1 MYRPRNRILLAAGI
15 IGSLLAFVFATP
27 AQGATTPPPSSMA
40 ALGDSITRGFDACG
54 LFSDCPSASFA
65 TGTTASVRSHYSRIL
80 AVNTAMSG
88 HANNDAK
95 TGAKASDLNRQAQ
108 TAVGQSAQYVTI
120 LIGANDA
127 CTSTEA
133 GMTAVATFRSQIDAA
148 MATLKAGLPSARIL
162 VISIPDLKRLWDIGK
177 GSSSART
184 LWALGGTCKSM
195 LANPTST
202 AAADAAR
209 RDRVRQR
216 VIDFNTQLAQACA
229 AYGGNCAYDNNAV
242 FNYPFVLSQIS
253 TWDYFHPNLTGQ
265 SVLASVTYAAGF
277 GW

>member
-1 MYRPRNRILLAAGI
+1 MSRPRIRFFLAAGI
-15 IGSLLAFVFATP
+15 IGSLLTVVAANP
-27 AQGATTPPPSSMA
+27 AEGATTPPPNSMA

-54 LFSDCPSASFA
+54 FFSDCPSASFA
-65 TGTTASVRSHYSRIL
+65 TGTSATIHSHYSRIL
-80 AVNTAMSG
+80 AGNTAISG

-95 TGAKASDLNRQAQ
+95 TGAKAADLNGQAQ
-108 TAVGQSAQYVTI
+108 TAVGQNVQYVTV
-120 LIGANDA
+120 LTGANDA

-148 MATLKAGLPSARIL
+148 MATLRSGLPSARVL
-162 VISIPDLKRLWDIGK
+162 VISIPDIKRLWEIGK

-184 LWALGGTCKSM
+184 VWALGGICKSM

-202 AAADAAR
+202 AAADVAR

-216 VIDFNTQLAQACA
+216 VVDFNTQLAQACA
-229 AYGGNCAYDNNAV
+229 AYGSNCLYDNNAV
-242 FNYPFVLSQIS
+242 FNYQFVLSQVS
-253 TWDYFHPNLTGQ
+253 TWDYFHPNMTGQ